1 MSDAA
6 RWKATVFVGGLSQV
20 VTSNHLL
27 DAFIPFGEIV
37 EVQLPKADAR
47 KSADP
52 HRGFAY
58 VEFEDPEDAKEAI
71 DNMDQS
77 EFFGKILKVSQA
89 KAPKSADE
97 GLSSKKA
104 VWEQVRICR
113 FKNHGVHADDLNV
126 GRLVGRLCSGGSGS
140 DIGSRRCSS
149 KRRSTRSHAGS
160 RGVGCG
166 WAQAGMSWFGSLGI
180 LLLYNWTLQLRS
192 DGVLESNDIIV
203 RAPFKTAA
211 TK

>member
-20 VTSNHLL
+20 VTSTHLH

-47 KSADP
+47 KSTDP

-58 VEFEDPEDAKEAI
+58 IEFEDPDDAKEAI

-77 EFFGKILKVSQA
+77 ELFGKILKVSQA

-97 GLSSKKA
+97 GLGSKKA
-104 VWEQVRICR
+104 VWEQEGWLAEYAAEEQDGTLETQDATTSAAAAVEDPMQ
-113 FKNHGVHADDLNV
+113 GLEGLDV
-126 GRLVGRLCSGGSGS
+126 
-140 DIGSRRCSS
+140 
-149 KRRSTRSHAGS
+149 AGPKP
-160 RGVGCG
+160 
-166 WAQAGMSWFGSLGI
+166 A
-180 LLLYNWTLQLRS
+180 
-192 DGVLESNDIIV
+192 
-203 RAPFKTAA
+203 
-211 TK
+211 

>member
-20 VTSNHLL
+20 VTNSQVF

-47 KSADP
+47 KSTTDS

-58 VEFEDPEDAKEAI
+58 VEFEDPDDALEAI

-97 GLSSKKA
+97 GLGSKKA
-104 VWEQVRICR
+104 VWEQEGWLAEYAAEEQDGTLEAPNATTNEVA
-113 FKNHGVHADDLNV
+113 ADPMQGLEGLDV
-126 GRLVGRLCSGGSGS
+126 
-140 DIGSRRCSS
+140 
-149 KRRSTRSHAGS
+149 AGPKP
-160 RGVGCG
+160 
-166 WAQAGMSWFGSLGI
+166 A
-180 LLLYNWTLQLRS
+180 
-192 DGVLESNDIIV
+192 
-203 RAPFKTAA
+203 
-211 TK
+211 

>member
-1 MSDAA
+1 MGIVSRDITVALLWCVEQQYHVHVHTKEPIMSLVEHIASLRNFFFCIHSFPPGYQDSRQQQQSAVTSFSLFCFFKSHIMSDAA

-20 VTSNHLL
+20 VTDKHLY

-37 EVQLPKADAR
+37 EVQLPKADGR
-47 KSADP
+47 KSATDS

-58 VEFEDPEDAKEAI
+58 VEFEDADDALEAV

-97 GLSSKKA
+97 GLGSKKA
-104 VWEQVRICR
+104 VWEQVCR
-113 FKNHGVHADDLNV
+113 Y
-126 GRLVGRLCSGGSGS
+126 
-140 DIGSRRCSS
+140 
-149 KRRSTRSHAGS
+149 RS
-160 RGVGCG
+160 V
-166 WAQAGMSWFGSLGI
+166 M
-180 LLLYNWTLQLRS
+180 LQ
-192 DGVLESNDIIV
+192 N
-203 RAPFKTAA
+203 

>member
-47 KSADP
+47 KSTDP

-97 GLSSKKA
+97 GLGSKKA
-104 VWEQVRICR
+104 VWEQE
-113 FKNHGVHADDLNV
+113 GWLADYAAEGQEATFEVTDATTNGAAPDPMQGLEGLDV
-126 GRLVGRLCSGGSGS
+126 
-140 DIGSRRCSS
+140 
-149 KRRSTRSHAGS
+149 AGPKP
-160 RGVGCG
+160 
-166 WAQAGMSWFGSLGI
+166 A
-180 LLLYNWTLQLRS
+180 
-192 DGVLESNDIIV
+192 
-203 RAPFKTAA
+203 
-211 TK
+211 